1 MGEPDLSEISCRLLR
16 TADITDLM
24 ALYKDA
30 GWWDAACERHPGFL
44 HRVVPESAL
53 FAGAFYQN
61 KMIGM
66 GRALSDLVSD
76 AYIQDV
82 AVLQDFRG
90 RGIGRQIIRTLIHGL
105 KEHSVDWIGLIGE
118 PGTGRFYESLGF
130 RPMAGHTPYRLK
142 D

>member
-1 MGEPDLSEISCRLLR
+1 M
-16 TADITDLM
+16 T
-24 ALYKDA
+24 LYKDA
-30 GWWDAACERHPGFL
+30 GWWDQACERHPEFVS
-44 HRVVPESAL
+44 RVVPESAL
-53 FAGAFYQN
+53 FVGAFHQK

-82 AVLQDFRG
+82 AVLRQYRG
-90 RGIGRQIIRTLIHGL
+90 HGIGGQIIRTLITGL
-105 KEHSVDWIGLIGE
+105 KEHGVDWIGLIGE

-130 RPMAGHTPYRLK
+130 RPMPGHTPYRLK